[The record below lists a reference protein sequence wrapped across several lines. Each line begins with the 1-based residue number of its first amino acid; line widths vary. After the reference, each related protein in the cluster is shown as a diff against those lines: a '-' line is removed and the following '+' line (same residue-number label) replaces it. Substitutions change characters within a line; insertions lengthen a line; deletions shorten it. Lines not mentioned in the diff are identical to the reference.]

1 MFTGQPL
8 QFVHQVYPGNDT
20 ITESRCPQCGVL
32 IAAATDDKYLAIAE
46 AVHKCRTISAP
57 RLTRDDLSRFH

>member
-20 ITESRCPQCGVL
+20 ITESRCPHCGVL
-32 IAAATDDKYLAIAE
+32 IAAATNDKYLALTESA
-46 AVHKCRTISAP
+46 HKCRVISAP
-57 RLTRDDLSRFH
+57 RLRHEDLSRLH